1 MNPVGFNPGKITA
14 VALCLALLVFM
25 TAEASHSHDHSQ
37 SQGHTACAWC
47 AMAHVATVPTVDFSP
62 ATPTPQGEVV
72 DTQEPTHRQPFVIFL
87 HRIRP
92 PPIPQLKDKQK

>member
-47 AMAHVATVPTVDFSP
+47 AMAHVATVQTVDFSP
-62 ATPTPQGEVV
+62 ATPTRQGEVV
-72 DTQEPTHRQPFVIFL
+72 DTQEPTRRQPFVSFL

-92 PPIPQLKDKQK
+92 PPIPQLKDKQ

>member
-25 TAEASHSHDHSQ
+25 TAEASHSHDRSQ

-62 ATPTPQGEVV
+62 PTPTPQGEVV
-72 DTQEPTHRQPFVIFL
+72 DTQEPTHRQLFVIFH

-92 PPIPQLKDKQK
+92 PPISPLKDKQE